1 MQKAEQRNRH
11 LQNKTPRMQTT
22 PPLEVQ
28 TEHLPERV
36 CFNHSGIKLEISNQ
50 KKTRKSPNMYRF
62 NNALINKPR
71 LKKSQL
77 EL

>member
-1 MQKAEQRNRH
+1 MQISRNSKAPKSGRASQA
-11 LQNKTPRMQTT
+11 
-22 PPLEVQ
+22 
-28 TEHLPERV
+28 ERV